1 MNQITSWLYPNQ
13 FDLTTVM
20 STLALLI
27 GASVVIVVL
36 SRLLKKWLS
45 AAESRIGL
53 RTESIGTI
61 IRVIASVLW
70 IVTLLLILD
79 IWGIGVGGIWT
90 VLVSVATVIG
100 VGFLATLGDDQQH
113 HRKPTPR
120 DLATVSARRQ
130 C

>member
-27 GASVVIVVL
+27 GASVVIIVL
-36 SRLLKKWLS
+36 SH
-45 AAESRIGL
+45 
-53 RTESIGTI
+53 
-61 IRVIASVLW
+61 
-70 IVTLLLILD
+70 
-79 IWGIGVGGIWT
+79 
-90 VLVSVATVIG
+90 
-100 VGFLATLGDDQQH
+100 QQH

>member
-1 MNQITSWLYPNQ
+1 MGILEGLADTQLARSPLRDVTAASASVVAGRSIMNQITSWLYPNQ

-36 SRLLKKWLS
+36 SRLLMVP
-45 AAESRIGL
+45 R
-53 RTESIGTI
+53 
-61 IRVIASVLW
+61 
-70 IVTLLLILD
+70 D
-79 IWGIGVGGIWT
+79 
-90 VLVSVATVIG
+90 
-100 VGFLATLGDDQQH
+100 LGDDQQH